1 MSITAAVMNE
11 TGHHALLCIAM
22 QAVKT
27 YQERFSNAGAWKTMF
42 FDQNAAET
50 L

>member
-1 MSITAAVMNE
+1 MNQ

-27 YQERFSNAGAWKTMF
+27 YQERFSNVWVWKTMLF
-42 FDQNAAET
+42 EQNAAET